1 MLLDGDAIV
10 LAGGTGR
17 VGGATLATLVRE
29 GARVL
34 VLSRSLERARAAI
47 DDVLDDAESA
57 AAIPFAADLND
68 PAQAEAAVAAC
79 VERFGRIDALV
90 SLAGDGRVARLAESS
105 LDDLRANLS
114 AFVETAYN
122 LALPSLR
129 AMLAQPYRDG
139 ARSRGRIVVVTAGS
153 SKSTAAR

>member
-1 MLLDGDAIV
+1 MLLHGDAVV

-34 VLSRSLERARAAI
+34 VLSRSLERAQTAI
-47 DDVLDDAESA
+47 DEVLDDAESA

-68 PAQAEAAVAAC
+68 PVQAAAAVAAC
-79 VERFGRIDALV
+79 LERFGRIDAMV

-105 LDDLRANLS
+105 LDDL
-114 AFVETAYN
+114 
-122 LALPSLR
+122 
-129 AMLAQPYRDG
+129 
-139 ARSRGRIVVVTAGS
+139 
-153 SKSTAAR
+153 